1 MKLSERKRQ
10 FSLHTYESLLE
21 AFAIHTYGDNW
32 RNVVSVERVRRE
44 YAESRGKR

>member
-1 MKLSERKRQ
+1 MRLSERKRQ

-21 AFAIHTYGDNW
+21 AFARRMYGDNW
-32 RNVVSVERVRRE
+32 RELVSVEQVRRE